1 MTVNGFRQASEVK
14 AWSSVYIYISHTQ
27 TYKHTNIYTHTHT
40 PTEALNSVQISNGV
54 LHFMKVNIV
63 AAEYSDGKREGV
75 TTSERYSPV
84 TVYLAQKYA
93 GPTFSARAQK
103 RGDRGGRSGGKLCRN
118 TFCSHD
124 ATNIVV

>member
-1 MTVNGFRQASEVK
+1 
-14 AWSSVYIYISHTQ
+14 
-27 TYKHTNIYTHTHT
+27 
-40 PTEALNSVQISNGV
+40 
-54 LHFMKVNIV
+54 MKVNIA
-63 AAEYSDGKREGV
+63 AAEHSDGKREGV
-75 TTSERYSPV
+75 TISERYSPV

-124 ATNIVV
+124 ATNIVD